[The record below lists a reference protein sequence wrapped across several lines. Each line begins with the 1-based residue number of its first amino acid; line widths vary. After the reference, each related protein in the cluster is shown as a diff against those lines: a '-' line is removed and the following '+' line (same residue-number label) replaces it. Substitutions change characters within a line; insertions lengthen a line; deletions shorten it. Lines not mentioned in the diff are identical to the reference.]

1 MAALARI
8 ADSRNSPCPVA
19 DIPKTLMDS
28 PEKIESD
35 QGTEVRFGPML
46 SKKASIWI
54 VMPLDVLLRS
64 PPVVCGGI
72 EVSTKVDA
80 YTTNVGVRCVG
91 AHRKAP

>member
-1 MAALARI
+1 
-8 ADSRNSPCPVA
+8 
-19 DIPKTLMDS
+19 MDS

-80 YTTNVGVRCVG
+80 YTTNVGVRCGG